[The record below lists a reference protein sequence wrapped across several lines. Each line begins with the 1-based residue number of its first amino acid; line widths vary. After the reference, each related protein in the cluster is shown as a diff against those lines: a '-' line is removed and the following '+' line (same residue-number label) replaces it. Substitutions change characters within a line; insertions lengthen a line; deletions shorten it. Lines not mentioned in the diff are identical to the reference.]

1 MNASI
6 AMPTLQ
12 PGHCRVLGATLERNG
27 VNFALIA
34 PSATSVE
41 LCIFD
46 RGGHTELHRLHMP
59 GKLGGIWHGFLE
71 HGVAGLVYGWR
82 VHGPW
87 DPEQGLRF
95 NPNKLLLDPCA
106 GEVVGHYGGEDI
118 HVGHSLGQ
126 VHLPDARDNASLAL
140 KARVVAD
147 LPPLTQ
153 ARPVIAPSRRVMYE
167 LHVKGFTALN
177 LAIPE
182 PLRGTYAGLAH
193 PASVDYLKSLGI
205 TTLSLMPVAQ
215 RVDEA
220 RLLAAGLS
228 NYWGYNPIAWNAPES
243 RYSRHGRGDTGAPEY
258 ACGSV
263 RLEFRAMVDALHAA
277 GIEVLLDV
285 VYNHTGETDEYGP
298 TLSMRGIDN
307 ALYYHLNPNAPGTYA
322 NWTGCGNCINLTQP
336 LVLRTVMDS
345 LRGWVNEFGVDGFRF
360 DLAPVL
366 ARGDAHQQH
375 AFHAHAPFLSALAQ
389 DPVLRECTVVAEP
402 WDIGPGG
409 YRLGQFPSGW
419 LEWNDRFRDSQRGL
433 WLARQGTRGE
443 VACRIA
449 GSADVFDPASRP
461 AHSSV
466 NFITA
471 HDGFT
476 LQDLVSYLHRH
487 NAANGENNRDG
498 HGHNLSTNHGVEG
511 PATDPRVVK
520 SRNRDKRA
528 LLAMLMLSLGTPML
542 LAGDELGHSQAGNNN
557 AYCQDNETTWLDWS
571 NVDTDLL
578 DYVRQLL
585 QLRRALPTM
594 QSANW
599 WQNDD
604 RHSGPVAT
612 WFDSQATR
620 MTPTAWSDPH
630 DHALAIVLKGS
641 DTILWLINASREPV
655 TFILPPGRWI
665 RLVDSHAASFAR
677 TELAS
682 QQVLLP
688 GSFWLAT
695 DTAHSLIL
703 NTSHRSV

>member
-1 MNASI
+1 
-6 AMPTLQ
+6 MPALQ
-12 PGHCRVLGATLERNG
+12 TGHCRVLGASIERNG

-34 PSATSVE
+34 PSAISVD

-46 RGGHTELHRLHMP
+46 RDGHTELQRLPMP
-59 GKLGGIWHGFLE
+59 AMQGGIWHGFLE

-87 DPEQGLRF
+87 DPEHGLRF

-106 GEVVGHYGGEDI
+106 REVVGHYGGEDI
-118 HVGHSLGQ
+118 HVGHIPGQ
-126 VHLPDARDNASLAL
+126 AHLPDSRDNSALAL

-153 ARPVIAPSRRVMYE
+153 ARPAIAPSQRVIYE

-177 LAIPE
+177 LTIPE

-193 PASVDYLKSLGI
+193 PASIAYLKSLGI
-205 TTLSLMPVAQ
+205 TALSLMPVAH

-243 RYSRHGRGDTGAPEY
+243 RYSRYSRHGSGDTSAQEH
-258 ACGSV
+258 ACGLV

-298 TLSMRGIDN
+298 TLSFRGIDN
-307 ALYYHLNPNAPGTYA
+307 ALYYHLNSHAPGTYA

-366 ARGDAHQQH
+366 ARGDAHQHH
-375 AFHAHAPFLSALAQ
+375 AFNAHASFLSALAQ
-389 DPVLRECTVVAEP
+389 DPVLRECTLVAEP

-433 WLARQGTRGE
+433 WLTQQGTRGE
-443 VACRIA
+443 IASRVA

-511 PATDPRVVK
+511 PATETPVVQR
-520 SRNRDKRA
+520 RNRDKRA
-528 LLAMLMLSLGTPML
+528 LLAVLLLSLGTPML

-578 DYVRQLL
+578 AYVRQLL
-585 QLRRALPTM
+585 QLRRALPDM

-599 WQNDD
+599 WQNDVG
-604 RHSGPVAT
+604 RSGPVAT
-612 WFDSQATR
+612 WFDAQGAR
-620 MTPTAWSDPH
+620 MSPAAWSDAR
-630 DHALAIVLKGS
+630 DHALAVVLHGN
-641 DTILWLINASREPV
+641 DTVLWLINAGREPV
-655 TFILPPGRWI
+655 TFSLPPGHWMRQM
-665 RLVDSHAASFAR
+665 DSHTASFAHA
-677 TELAS
+677 ELTAHE
-682 QQVLLP
+682 VLLP

-695 DTAHSLIL
+695 DAARSPFSS
-703 NTSHRSV
+703 TSHRSV